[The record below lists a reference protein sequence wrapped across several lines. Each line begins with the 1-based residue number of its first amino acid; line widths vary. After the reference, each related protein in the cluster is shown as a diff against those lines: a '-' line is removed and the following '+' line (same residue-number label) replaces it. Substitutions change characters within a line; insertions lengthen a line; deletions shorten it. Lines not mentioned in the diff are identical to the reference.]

1 MTRTNTGF
9 VIRLNSIKHD
19 FDESYNVITDIA
31 LSYLIYILK
40 DDIKC

>member
-1 MTRTNTGF
+1 MQIYDLLVDINLNST
-9 VIRLNSIKHD
+9 RLN
-19 FDESYNVITDIA
+19 FDKSYNVITDIA

>member
-1 MTRTNTGF
+1 MQIYDLLVDIN
-9 VIRLNSIKHD
+9 LNSTKLH
-19 FDESYNVITDIA
+19 FDKSYNVITDIA